1 MKNKITTSWLPSLLF
16 LLVATLIS
24 SCSNNGDSTI
34 DDINNAPADPRGS
47 LVSLKLGTAGHV
59 VYNAPMSRATSANDN
74 GRVVSSSSEDLG
86 NGLDALI
93 EVIEAPQNNA
103 TAATTRATTPAPNG
117 TYTIVAFKNGQQKAK
132 WVIKVNNGSPYTFLD
147 GTTEWQYMTPG
158 TYDFYAFNDKVKL
171 ENGKFV
177 VKASEA
183 SQALYYYSG
192 SAQVSVNP
200 VLKQRFNFVLRPYL
214 SEVKFKIKAFTS
226 SMFEK
231 AITGHFTYAN
241 NVIPAQITFDPAT
254 GTSNVDSYQAAGA
267 TTDFASFTANMADGA
282 NSYIKSNDAKYFM
295 PGVDI
300 TKLKFEFKNGISGTV
315 YKKPLSGVKL
325 NISNAIN
332 GGLKAGTSYT
342 IAVTIY
348 FRATYLFSDGTTGT
362 MSQKGNRTPVAL
374 VVGEKDAVKYAIA
387 LKDVMK
393 GVAWTSKVLY
403 KNKEKSSNANAI
415 IDKLDGFHITY
426 DGNTTANPHNAVKA
440 ENSNFPVFYFTA
452 KYNPGVPLTGSIANL
467 KWYVGGLGDWNFAM
481 QTLGGVDLKNKV
493 HKRNI
498 SYTTDMK
505 SNQIKVMF
513 EQAGGETLD
522 GYYWTA
528 NMRGGNIFTIVA
540 NANQDFM
547 KISDALKRA
556 TDASTRAFIQF

>member
-200 VLKQRFNFVLRPYL
+200 VLKQKFNFVLRPYL

-267 TTDFASFTANMADGA
+267 TTDFTSFTANMADGA

-342 IAVTIY
+342 VAVTIY

-374 VVGEKDAVKYAIA
+374 VVGEKDGVKYAIA
-387 LKDVMK
+387 LKDVKK
-393 GVAWTSKVLY
+393 GVAWTSNKYY
-403 KNKEKSSNANAI
+403 KNREAGSNANTV
-415 IDKLDGFHITY
+415 IDKLDGFQITY
-426 DGNTTANPHNAVKA
+426 DGNTTANPPNAVKA
-440 ENSNFPVFYFTA
+440 ENSDFPAFYFTA
-452 KYNPGVPLTGSIANL
+452 RYNPGVPLTGSIANL

-498 SYTTDMK
+498 SYTTAMK
-505 SNQIKVMF
+505 RNQIKVMF

-540 NANQDFM
+540 NANENFT
-547 KISDALKRA
+547 KISDAIRTK
-556 TDASTRAFIQF
+556 TDASTRAFIRF

>member
-254 GTSNVDSYQAAGA
+254 GTSNVDSYQAAGT
-267 TTDFASFTANMADGA
+267 TTDFSSFTANMADGS

-342 IAVTIY
+342 VAVTIY

-374 VVGEKDAVKYAIA
+374 VVGEKDGVKYAIA
-387 LKDVMK
+387 LKDVKK
-393 GVAWTSKVLY
+393 GIAWTSNGGY
-403 KNKEKSSNANAI
+403 RNREAGFNANAI
-415 IDKLDGFHITY
+415 IDKIDGFQITY
-426 DGNTTANPHNAVKA
+426 DGNTTANPSNAVKA
-440 ENSNFPVFYFTA
+440 ENLNFPAFYFTA
-452 KYNPGVPLTGSIANL
+452 RYNPGVPLTGSIANL

-481 QTLGGVDLKNKV
+481 QTLGGVDLKNKG
-493 HKRNI
+493 HKTNI
-498 SYTTDMK
+498 NYSTAMK

-540 NANQDFM
+540 NANDNFT
-547 KISDALKRA
+547 KISDAIRTK

>member
-16 LLVATLIS
+16 LLAATLIS

-103 TAATTRATTPAPNG
+103 SAATTRATTSAPNG
-117 TYTIVAFKNGQQKAK
+117 TYTVVAFKNGQQKAK

-200 VLKQRFNFVLRPYL
+200 VLKQKFNFVLRPYL

-231 AITGHFTYAN
+231 AITGHFTYAA

-267 TTDFASFTANMADGA
+267 TTDFAAFTANMADGS

-315 YKKPLSGVKL
+315 YKKPLAGVKL

-332 GGLKAGTSYT
+332 GGLKANTSYT
-342 IAVTIY
+342 IAVTLY

-374 VVGEKDAVKYAIA
+374 VVGEKDGVKYAIA

-393 GVAWTSKVLY
+393 GLAWTSNGGY
-403 KNKEKSSNANAI
+403 RNKETSSNANAI
-415 IDKLDGFHITY
+415 IDKIDGFQITY
-426 DGNTTANPHNAVKA
+426 DGNTTATPPNVVKA
-440 ENSNFPVFYFTA
+440 ENSNFPAFYFTA
-452 KYNPGVPLTGSIANL
+452 RYNPGVPLTGSIANL

-540 NANQDFM
+540 NANENFT
-547 KISDALKRA
+547 KISDAIRTK

>member
-103 TAATTRATTPAPNG
+103 AAATTRATTPAPNG

-226 SMFEK
+226 SMFEN

-267 TTDFASFTANMADGA
+267 TTDFASFTANMANGA

-374 VVGEKDAVKYAIA
+374 VVGEKDGVKYAIA

-393 GVAWTSKVLY
+393 GIAWTSNKYY
-403 KNKEKSSNANAI
+403 KNREAGTNANTV
-415 IDKLDGFHITY
+415 IDKIDGFQITY
-426 DGNTTANPHNAVKA
+426 DGNTTANPPNVVKA
-440 ENSNFPVFYFTA
+440 ENSDFPAFYFTA
-452 KYNPGVPLTGSIANL
+452 RYNPGVPLTGSIANL

-498 SYTTDMK
+498 SYTTAMK
-505 SNQIKVMF
+505 RNQIKVMF

-540 NANQDFM
+540 NANQDFTN
-547 KISDALKRA
+547 INDAIR
-556 TDASTRAFIQF
+556 TQGDASTRAFIKF

>member
-16 LLVATLIS
+16 LLAATLIS

-103 TAATTRATTPAPNG
+103 SAATTRATTSAPNG
-117 TYTIVAFKNGQQKAK
+117 TYTVVAFKNGQQKAK

-200 VLKQRFNFVLRPYL
+200 VLKQKFNFVLRPYL

-267 TTDFASFTANMADGA
+267 TTDFAAFTANMADGS

-315 YKKPLSGVKL
+315 YKKPLAGVKL

-332 GGLKAGTSYT
+332 GGLKANTSYT
-342 IAVTIY
+342 IAVTLY

-374 VVGEKDAVKYAIA
+374 VVGEKDGVKYAIA

-393 GVAWTSKVLY
+393 GLAWTSNGGY
-403 KNKEKSSNANAI
+403 RNKETSSNANAI
-415 IDKLDGFHITY
+415 IDKIDGFQITY
-426 DGNTTANPHNAVKA
+426 DGNTTATPPNVVKA
-440 ENSNFPVFYFTA
+440 ENSNFPAFYFTA
-452 KYNPGVPLTGSIANL
+452 RYNPGVPLTGSIANL

-540 NANQDFM
+540 NANENFT
-547 KISDALKRA
+547 KISDAIRTK

>member
-16 LLVATLIS
+16 LLAATLIS
-24 SCSNNGDSTI
+24 SCSNNGDSLI

-86 NGLDALI
+86 NGLDALV
-93 EVIEAPQNNA
+93 EVIEAPQNNSEV
-103 TAATTRATTPAPNG
+103 ATTRATSPAPNG

-231 AITGHFTYAN
+231 AITGHFTYAA

-254 GTSNVDSYQAAGA
+254 GTSNVDSYQAAGN

>member
-16 LLVATLIS
+16 LLAATLIS
-24 SCSNNGDSTI
+24 SCSNNGDSLI

-86 NGLDALI
+86 NGLDALV
-93 EVIEAPQNNA
+93 EVIEAPQNNSEV
-103 TAATTRATTPAPNG
+103 ATTRATSPAPNG

-231 AITGHFTYAN
+231 AITGHFTYAA

-254 GTSNVDSYQAAGA
+254 GTSNVDSYQAAGN

-282 NSYIKSNDAKYFM
+282 NSYIKSHDAKYFM

-300 TKLKFEFKNGISGTV
+300 TKLKFEFKNGINGTV

>member
-200 VLKQRFNFVLRPYL
+200 VLKQKFNFVLRPYL

-226 SMFEK
+226 SMFEN
-231 AITGHFTYAN
+231 AITGHFTYAA

-254 GTSNVDSYQAAGA
+254 GTSNVDSYQAAGT
-267 TTDFASFTANMADGA
+267 TTDFSSFTANMADGA

-342 IAVTIY
+342 VAVTIY

-374 VVGEKDAVKYAIA
+374 VVGEKDSVKYAIA

-393 GVAWTSKVLY
+393 GVAWTSDKYY
-403 KNKEKSSNANAI
+403 KNKEAGTNANTV
-415 IDKLDGFHITY
+415 IDKIDGFQITY
-426 DGNTTANPHNAVKA
+426 DGNTTANPPNAVKA
-440 ENSNFPVFYFTA
+440 ENSDFPAFYFTA
-452 KYNPGVPLTGSIANL
+452 RYNPGVPLTGSIANL

-498 SYTTDMK
+498 SYTTAMK
-505 SNQIKVMF
+505 RNQIKVMF

-540 NANQDFM
+540 NANQDFTN
-547 KISDALKRA
+547 INDAIR
-556 TDASTRAFIQF
+556 TQGDASTRAFIQF

>member
-16 LLVATLIS
+16 LLAATLIS
-24 SCSNNGDSTI
+24 SCSNNGDSLI

-86 NGLDALI
+86 NGLDALV
-93 EVIEAPQNNA
+93 EVIEAPQNNSEV
-103 TAATTRATTPAPNG
+103 ATTRATSPAPNG

-231 AITGHFTYAN
+231 AITGHFTYAA

-254 GTSNVDSYQAAGA
+254 GTSNVDSYQAAGN

-282 NSYIKSNDAKYFM
+282 NSYIKSHDAKYFM

>member
-200 VLKQRFNFVLRPYL
+200 VLKQKFNFVLRPYL

-231 AITGHFTYAN
+231 AITGHFTYAA

-254 GTSNVDSYQAAGA
+254 GTSNVDSYQAAGT
-267 TTDFASFTANMADGA
+267 TTDFSSFTANMADGA

-362 MSQKGNRTPVAL
+362 MSQKGSRTPVAL
-374 VVGEKDAVKYAIA
+374 VVGEKDGVKYAIA
-387 LKDVMK
+387 LKDAINHGAAWSSK
-393 GVAWTSKVLY
+393 GAYLNRTTYGRIRDCV
-403 KNKEKSSNANAI
+403 
-415 IDKLDGFHITY
+415 DKLDGYQITY
-426 DGNTTANPHNAVKA
+426 DGNTSRPSGLIKA
-440 ENSNFPVFYFTA
+440 SDPNFPAFNYVA
-452 KYNPGVPLTGSIANL
+452 NYNPGVQLTGSIANL
-467 KWYVGGLGDWNFAM
+467 KWYVGGLGEWNLAM
-481 QTLGGVDLKNKV
+481 TTLGTETLHGNGAKQEIN
-493 HKRNI
+493 
-498 SYTTDMK
+498 YTSAMAFK
-505 SNQIKVMF
+505 QIKVMF
-513 EQAGGETLD
+513 EQAGGEALS

-528 NMRGGNIFTIVA
+528 HTTGSQPYTIVSNEARPRAQISVA
-540 NANQDFM
+540 N
-547 KISDALKRA
+547 KWA
-556 TDASTRAFIQF
+556 TDASTRAFIKF

>member
-16 LLVATLIS
+16 LLMSTLIS

-103 TAATTRATTPAPNG
+103 AAATTRATTPAPNG

-231 AITGHFTYAN
+231 AITGHFTYAAN
-241 NVIPAQITFDPAT
+241 AIPAQITFDPAT

-267 TTDFASFTANMADGA
+267 TTDFASFTGNMADGA

-374 VVGEKDAVKYAIA
+374 VVGEKDGVKYAIA
-387 LKDVMK
+387 LKDVK
-393 GVAWTSKVLY
+393 NGIAWTSY
-403 KNKEKSSNANAI
+403 GSYRNREAGFNANTV
-415 IDKLDGFHITY
+415 IDKIDGFHITY
-426 DGNTTANPHNAVKA
+426 DGNTTANPPNAVKA
-440 ENSNFPVFYFTA
+440 ENSNFPAFYYTA
-452 KYNPGVPLTGSIANL
+452 NYNPGVPLTGSIANL

-498 SYTTDMK
+498 PYTTDMK

-513 EQAGGETLD
+513 EQAGGKTLD

-540 NANQDFM
+540 NANENFT
-547 KISDALKRA
+547 KISDAIRTK
-556 TDASTRAFIQF
+556 TDASTRAFIKF

>member
-231 AITGHFTYAN
+231 AITGHFTYAAN
-241 NVIPAQITFDPAT
+241 AIPAQITFDPAT
-254 GTSNVDSYQAAGA
+254 GTSNVDSYQAAGT

-374 VVGEKDAVKYAIA
+374 VVGEKDGVKFAIA
-387 LKDVMK
+387 LKDVMS
-393 GVAWTSKVLY
+393 GLAWTSKGAY
-403 KNKEKSSNANAI
+403 RNKETSTNADAI
-415 IDKLDGFHITY
+415 IDKIDGFQITY
-426 DGNTTANPHNAVKA
+426 DKTTTFNPSNIVKA
-440 ENSNFPVFYFTA
+440 ENPEFPAFYYTE

-481 QTLGGVDLKNKV
+481 QTLGGINLKGKV
-493 HKRNI
+493 HKRPI
-498 SYTTDMK
+498 PYTTDMK

-513 EQAGGETLD
+513 EQAGGKTLD

-540 NANQDFM
+540 NANEDFT
-547 KISDALKRA
+547 KISDAIRTK
-556 TDASTRAFIQF
+556 TDASTRAFIKF

>member
-1 MKNKITTSWLPSLLF
+1 MKNKMTTSWLPSLLF

-226 SMFEK
+226 SMFGK
-231 AITGHFTYAN
+231 AITGHFTYAA

-440 ENSNFPVFYFTA
+440 ENSNFPAFYFTA

-481 QTLGGVDLKNKV
+481 QTLGGVDLKNKG
-493 HKRNI
+493 HKRDI
-498 SYTTDMK
+498 PYTTDMK

>member
-1 MKNKITTSWLPSLLF
+1 M
-16 LLVATLIS
+16 
-24 SCSNNGDSTI
+24 
-34 DDINNAPADPRGS
+34 
-47 LVSLKLGTAGHV
+47 
-59 VYNAPMSRATSANDN
+59 
-74 GRVVSSSSEDLG
+74 
-86 NGLDALI
+86 
-93 EVIEAPQNNA
+93 
-103 TAATTRATTPAPNG
+103 
-117 TYTIVAFKNGQQKAK
+117 AFKNGQQKAK
-132 WVIKVNNGSPYTFLD
+132 WVIKVNNGSPYTFLN
-147 GTTEWQYMTPG
+147 GTTEWQYITPG

-192 SAQVSVNP
+192 SIQVSVIP
-200 VLKQRFNFVLRPYL
+200 VLKQKFNFVLRPYL

-226 SMFEK
+226 SMFEN

-254 GTSNVDSYQAAGA
+254 GTSNVDSYQAAGT

-300 TKLKFEFKNGISGTV
+300 TQLKFEFKNGISGTV
-315 YKKPLSGVKL
+315 YKRPLAGVKL

-342 IAVTIY
+342 VAVTIY

-374 VVGEKDAVKYAIA
+374 VVGEHDGVKYTIA
-387 LKDVMK
+387 LKDVKK
-393 GVAWTSKVLY
+393 GIAWTSKGVY
-403 KNKEKSSNANAI
+403 RNREAISNANTV
-415 IDKLDGFHITY
+415 IDKLDGFQITY
-426 DGNTTANPHNAVKA
+426 DRTTTANPSNVVKA
-440 ENSNFPVFYFTA
+440 ETSDFPTFYYTA
-452 KYNPGVPLTGSIANL
+452 KYNPGVPLTRSIANL
-467 KWYVGGLGDWNFAM
+467 KWYVGELGDWNFAM
-481 QTLGGVDLKNKV
+481 QTLGGVDLKNKG
-493 HKRNI
+493 HKTNI
-498 SYTTDMK
+498 NYTTAMK
-505 SNQIKVMF
+505 RNQIKVMF
-513 EQAGGETLD
+513 EQTGGKILD

-528 NMRGGNIFTIVA
+528 NMRGSNIFTIVA
-540 NANQDFM
+540 NANQDLTKM
-547 KISDALKRA
+547 SDAIKTK